1 MSAGQHSAT
10 SVEVAGGSLPLKRRR
25 FAEAYVE
32 HGNGA
37 RAAVEAGYS
46 EASARFTAARLLSDP
61 KVSGYVDA
69 VREALGAQ
77 QSAESLERIAN
88 LRAYWSDYILGKIE
102 PAATPADRLRASAL
116 LGKSIGALN
125 PGNDPDLRVIVTYEE
140 NAGD

>member
-1 MSAGQHSAT
+1 
-10 SVEVAGGSLPLKRRR
+10 VAGGSLPLKRRR

-46 EASARFTAARLLSDP
+46 EGSARFTAARLLSDP
-61 KVSGYVDA
+61 KVAGYVDA

-77 QSAESLERIAN
+77 QAGESLERIAN
-88 LRAYWSDYILGKIE
+88 LRSYWVEFILGNVD

-116 LGKSIGALN
+116 LGRSIGAFTS
-125 PGNDPDLRVIVTYEE
+125 GGGEDLRVIVSYEDE
-140 NAGD
+140 AGA